1 MIADAIISV
10 AFMVFQ
16 LILILGLEGVHFC
29 KELHIMLVI
38 RAASGTIFYCKQRP
52 KFLSAGNLATSLNGG
67 EASDSSFD
75 GVSDGVSEKTAETE

>member
-1 MIADAIISV
+1 
-10 AFMVFQ
+10 MVFQ

-52 KFLSAGNLATSLNGG
+52 KFLAAINPTTPADA
-67 EASDSSFD
+67 EAEND
-75 GVSDGVSEKTAETE
+75 K